1 MVIANEAH
9 SAELAI
15 YQRACGI
22 NIFVPQFRGTLGIKN
37 SDFPITLAYSLPLQ
51 EHTLSEKELKG
62 KKKPQ
67 RRLCLKCLNTLVQ
80 AIWIVFRALQA
91 NLGRASKL
99 LSVQQFS
106 HSRET

>member
-51 EHTLSEKELKG
+51 EHTLS
-62 KKKPQ
+62 KKK
-67 RRLCLKCLNTLVQ
+67 LKCKKKKNSTAV
-80 AIWIVFRALQA
+80 
-91 NLGRASKL
+91 
-99 LSVQQFS
+99 LSQMLEHARSGYLDCF
-106 HSRET
+106 